1 MDRYYFKSS
10 FADFVSRSAQEI
22 LGCLAQRQAAA
33 ESQQHLA
40 WRAQITLLQECLSA
54 LNGTIVFEFSI
65 PRMGKRVDCILIVED
80 RVYVVEFKV
89 GAKQFDRHAIDQAT
103 DYALDLKNFH
113 AASHAV
119 PLIPVLICT
128 AAENVAIDIK
138 LYADG
143 VTETLLS
150 NGQNLRQILAMSL
163 PLTISSAAPINADDW
178 LHSGYKPTPTII
190 EAAQALYRGHAVE
203 DISRADSGAIN
214 LSRTSSAIRAVIDH
228 AKSQQRK
235 SICFV
240 TGVPGAGKTLAG
252 LNLAN
257 SWHDAENNQHAVFLS
272 GNGPLVDVLRE
283 ALARDQV
290 SHKKA
295 CGILVKKNAVVSQTK
310 TFVQNIHHFRDA
322 ALVDLEAPI
331 EHVVVFDE
339 AQRAWTEKHTCA
351 FMKAKKGRAD
361 FNQSEPDFLIGVLDR
376 HQDWATIIC
385 LIGGGQEINTGEAG
399 LQEWFA
405 ALQKSYPHWD
415 IYMSSQLADQEY
427 VLGLSTDALAELD
440 IQTRDDLHLAVSVRS
455 FRSEKVALFVKQL
468 LDGTTEQAQVTLGDV
483 LANYPIYLTRDIRRA
498 KQWLHQQARGNERTG
513 VTASSGAI
521 RLKPFAI
528 QVKSPIDPV
537 NWFLNDKSDIRS
549 SNFLEDVATEF
560 MVQGLELDWSCV
572 AWDGDLRYDGN
583 AWQSRTFRGS
593 KWQEVKDP
601 DARRYL
607 KNAYRVLLTR
617 ARQGLVIFVPEGDEL
632 DPTRHP
638 SFYDHTFN
646 YLRQLGLPEL

>member
-40 WRAQITLLQECLSA
+40 WRAQITLLQECLST

-150 NGQNLRQILAMSL
+150 NGQNLRQILTTPL
-163 PLTISSAAPINADDW
+163 PLISSAAAPIDGENW

-228 AKSQQRK
+228 SKNQHRK

-290 SHKKA
+290 SHKKS

-310 TFVQNIHHFRDA
+310 SFVQNIHHFRDA
-322 ALVDLEAPI
+322 ALVDLDAPI

-427 VLGLSTDALAELD
+427 VLGLNTDALAELD

-468 LDGTTEQAQVTLGDV
+468 LDGSTEQAQVTLGDV

>member
-128 AAENVAIDIK
+128 AAENVEIDIK

-163 PLTISSAAPINADDW
+163 PLTTSSAAPIDADDW
-178 LHSGYKPTPTII
+178 LHAGYKPTPTII

-290 SHKKA
+290 SHKKS

-310 TFVQNIHHFRDA
+310 SFVQNIHHFRDA
-322 ALVDLEAPI
+322 ALDDLDAPI

-572 AWDGDLRYDGN
+572 AWDADLRYDGN